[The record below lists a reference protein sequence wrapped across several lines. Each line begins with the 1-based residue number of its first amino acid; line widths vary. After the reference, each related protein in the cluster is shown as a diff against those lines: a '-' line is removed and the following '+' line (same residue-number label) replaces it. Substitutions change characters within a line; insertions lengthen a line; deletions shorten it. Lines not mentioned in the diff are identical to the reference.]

1 MSQQPKPFAEVLR
14 IFIVCSNLLEVHKDF
29 NELTHDVREAS
40 HSNQKDESRD
50 DALSLRLRVIIS
62 KTYRW

>member
-1 MSQQPKPFAEVLR
+1 MSQKPKPFAEVLR
-14 IFIVCSNLLEVHKDF
+14 IFIVCSYLLEVHKDF

-62 KTYRW
+62 KTYR